1 MGLEA
6 TCRVRAGAVTH
17 EAKVLLETDELIVRG
32 TARQRIPLSAVS
44 SVAAADGELRVDHES
59 GTLVLELGDA
69 AAKWAER
76 IRSPRTLLDKLG
88 VRDGQTI
95 SVSGLNDD
103 EFLEQLM
110 GSGARVS
117 TGRLERSSDIIFLGA
132 TTARDLAKLGTAAKA
147 IKRDGAIW
155 VVHPKG
161 KGALRDT
168 EIFAAAKAVGLTATK
183 VARFS
188 ATHTAEKLVIPVARR

>member
-6 TCRVRAGAVTH
+6 TCRVRAGAATH
-17 EAKVLLETDELIVRG
+17 EAKVLLETDELVVRG
-32 TARQRIPLSAVS
+32 PARQRIPFS
-44 SVAAADGELRVDHES
+44 SVRNVTAAEGELRVDHEG
-59 GTLVLELGDA
+59 GTVTLELGDA
-69 AAKWAER
+69 AGKWAER

-88 VRDGQTI
+88 VRSGQII
-95 SVSGLNDD
+95 SVSGVSDAA
-103 EFLEQLM
+103 FMEQLA
-110 GSGARVS
+110 GSGARVG
-117 TGRLERSSDIIFLGA
+117 TGRLQKDSDIVFLGA
-132 TTARDLAKLGTAAKA
+132 ATVSDLTRLAAAAKA

-168 EIFAAAKAVGLTATK
+168 EIFSAAKDVGLTATK

-188 ATHTAEKLVIPVARR
+188 ATHTAEKLVIPVSQR